1 MPRPMRSCTKKTPI
15 PKRLLEDTA
24 SLGEGSSDGGKK
36 MEVTSPRERNTPR
49 RLVQTVYMGERFQD
63 YS

>member
-15 PKRLLEDTA
+15 PKRLLEDRA
-24 SLGEGSSDGGKK
+24 SLGEGSSVTGEK
-36 MEVTSPRERNTPR
+36 MEGNSPRERNTPR
-49 RLVQTVYMGERFQD
+49 RLVQTIYMGERFQD